1 MRVAVIGLGYVGTTT
16 SACLAADGH
25 EVIGVD
31 VNPLKVEMVARG
43 ESPIIEYG
51 ITERLADAAA
61 AGRLTATGSAREAVA
76 ATDVSLI
83 CVGTPSRPNGSL
95 DLTHLL
101 AATETVG
108 EALCDCDH
116 YHVVA
121 IRSTVLP
128 GTLEEQIIPV
138 LERSSGKRAG
148 PDFGVA
154 VNPEFLREGDAVKDF
169 TDPPFTLIG
178 EFDERSGE
186 TLARLYES
194 IESPLVRTEVR
205 VAEAVK
211 YASNIFHALKI
222 SFANE
227 MGVLLKSLGVDP
239 FPVLDIFK
247 MDTRLN
253 ISTAY
258 LRPGFAFGGSCLP
271 KDLRAALYAAKDN
284 DLDLP
289 VLGSILPGNEAHMR
303 RGIDMV
309 AQTGKKKVGILG
321 FSFKAGTDD
330 LRESP
335 LVVLV
340 EALLGKGFDLKIYDR
355 HVSVARLVG
364 ANKEYIETTVPH
376 IASLMCDDID
386 EVIDHAEVVVIGNA
400 DPEFAGI
407 VAGRGA
413 ETVVIDLVR
422 VEEDLDGFGP
432 GYRGISW

>member
-25 EVIGVD
+25 EVVGVD
-31 VNPLKVEMVARG
+31 GNPLKVEMVARG
-43 ESPIIEYG
+43 ESPIIEQG
-51 ITERLADAAA
+51 ITERLTEAAA
-61 AGRLTATGSAREAVA
+61 AGRLTATGSAREAIA

-108 EALCDCDH
+108 EALTDCDS

-121 IRSTVLP
+121 VRSTVLP
-128 GTLEEQIIPV
+128 GTLEGQIIPV

-178 EFDERSGE
+178 QLDDRSGE
-186 TLARLYES
+186 TLAGLYES

-289 VLGSILPGNEAHMR
+289 VLGSILPGNEAHLQ

-309 AQTGKKKVGILG
+309 VQVGKKKIGILG

-386 EVIDHAEVVVIGNA
+386 EVIDHADVVVIGNA

-407 VAGRGA
+407 AAGHGA
-413 ETVVIDLVR
+413 DTVVIDLVR
-422 VEEDLDGFGP
+422 VGEPADGFGP
-432 GYRGISW
+432 GYQGISW

>member
-43 ESPIIEYG
+43 ESPIIEQG
-51 ITERLADAAA
+51 ITERLTEAAA
-61 AGRLTATGSAREAVA
+61 AGRLTATGSAREAIAV
-76 ATDVSLI
+76 TDVSLI

-95 DLTHLL
+95 DLAHLL

-108 EALCDCDH
+108 EALADNDH

-138 LERSSGKRAG
+138 LERSSGKQAG

-154 VNPEFLREGDAVKDF
+154 VNPEFLREGDAVRDF

-178 EFDERSGE
+178 QFDERSGE
-186 TLARLYES
+186 TLAGLYGS

-239 FPVLDIFK
+239 FPVMDIFK

-289 VLGSILPGNEAHMR
+289 VLGAILPGNEAHLR

-309 AQTGKKKVGILG
+309 VQTGRKKVGILG

-376 IASLMCDDID
+376 IASLMCDEIE

-400 DPEFAGI
+400 DPDFAGI
-407 VAGRGA
+407 AAGHGA
-413 ETVVIDLVR
+413 DTVVIDLVR
-422 VEEDLDGFGP
+422 VGESADGFGP
-432 GYRGISW
+432 GYQGISW

>member
-25 EVIGVD
+25 EVMGVD

-43 ESPIIEYG
+43 ESPIIESG
-51 ITERLADAAA
+51 ITERLTDAAA
-61 AGRLTATGSAREAVA
+61 TGRLTATGSAREAVA

-95 DLTHLL
+95 DLAHLL
-101 AATETVG
+101 AATGTVG
-108 EALCDCDH
+108 EALSDCDH

-121 IRSTVLP
+121 VRSTVLP

-186 TLARLYES
+186 TLAGLYES
-194 IESPLVRTEVR
+194 IESPMVRTEVR

-271 KDLRAALYAAKDN
+271 KDLRAALYAAKDH

-289 VLGSILPGNEAHMR
+289 VLGSILPGNEAHLR
-303 RGIDMV
+303 RGIDLV

-355 HVSVARLVG
+355 HVSMARLVG
-364 ANKEYIETTVPH
+364 ANKEYIEKTVPH
-376 IASLMCDDID
+376 IASLMCDDIG
-386 EVIDHAEVVVIGNA
+386 EVMEHAEVVVIGNA
-400 DPEFAGI
+400 DPDFAGI

-413 ETVVIDLVR
+413 EMVVIDLVR
-422 VEEDLDGFGP
+422 MGNDLDGFGP